1 MFVRLLIEIK
11 NKQVILFL
19 IVVELWK
26 NFIIKYFL
34 EDSLD
39 STVIIMNLY
48 LILETL
54 RLKFFIDQA
63 FFTYKNFI
71 FI

>member
-54 RLKFFIDQA
+54 RLEFFIDQA